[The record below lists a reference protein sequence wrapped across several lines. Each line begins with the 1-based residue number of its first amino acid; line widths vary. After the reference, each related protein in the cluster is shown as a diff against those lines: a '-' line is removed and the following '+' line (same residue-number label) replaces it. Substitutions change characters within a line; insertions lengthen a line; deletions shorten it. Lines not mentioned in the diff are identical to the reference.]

1 MSVRV
6 LRCLRTAMARG
17 KRQTLIVYFVARDPR
32 TPWGAR
38 LLALFIAAYAL
49 SPVDLIPDFIP
60 VLGCLDDALLIPLG
74 FWLVLRLTPPEV
86 LAAASERAAHLAR
99 KPVSWLAGA
108 LIALFWLVVGVALLR
123 ATWRWLAGAP

>member
-17 KRQTLIVYFVARDPR
+17 KRQALIVYFVARDPR

-60 VLGCLDDALLIPLG
+60 VLGYLDDALLIPLG

-86 LAAASERAAHLAR
+86 LAAASERATPAAS
-99 KPVSWLAGA
+99 KAAGDVH
-108 LIALFWLVVGVALLR
+108 IHCGEWMFSG
-123 ATWRWLAGAP
+123 TQ